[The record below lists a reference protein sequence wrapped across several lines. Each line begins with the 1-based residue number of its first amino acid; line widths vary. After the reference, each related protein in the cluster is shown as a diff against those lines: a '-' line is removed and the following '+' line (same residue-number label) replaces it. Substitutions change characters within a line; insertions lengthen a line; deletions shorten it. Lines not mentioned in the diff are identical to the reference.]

1 MDKYQ
6 TVMNALLQDI
16 IDEHR
21 QNRDSQYSMLYRMFH
36 AMRSSSE
43 SEFYVKKIMDLY
55 NGIKESNAELDQ
67 ITDTMLDG
75 TTEDVSSFRIKRDAG
90 VDTITDCLNNVIEL
104 IQYKPLT
111 PVCRNVISEYN
122 IRIDAQMRYIRRT
135 KENYDGLLDL
145 RLDRCMLTQ

>member
-21 QNRDSQYSMLYRMFH
+21 QNRDNHYSMLYRMFH

-43 SEFYVKKIMDLY
+43 SEFYVNQIMDLY

-75 TTEDVSSFRIKRDAG
+75 TTEDVSSFRTKRDAG

-145 RLDRCMLTQ
+145 RLDRCMLAQ